1 MEPYLL
7 AITALSLLIL
17 VGCSSDQRHS
27 DLDQK
32 MADARS
38 RPQGTIEPLPTY
50 PAADRF
56 TYTALAL
63 RSPFEPPM
71 ILTGDE
77 KISGTAVSAPDQKR
91 KKEPLEL
98 FNYTALSMVG
108 TLAKEGRVWALISD
122 EDGRVHRV
130 KTGNYIGKNFG
141 VITAVNDFDI
151 EIMETVPDGKS
162 GWINRPRTMA
172 IDE

>member
-1 MEPYLL
+1 
-7 AITALSLLIL
+7 
-17 VGCSSDQRHS
+17 
-27 DLDQK
+27 
-32 MADARS
+32 
-38 RPQGTIEPLPTY
+38 
-50 PAADRF
+50 
-56 TYTALAL
+56 
-63 RSPFEPPM
+63 
-71 ILTGDE
+71 
-77 KISGTAVSAPDQKR
+77 
-91 KKEPLEL
+91 
-98 FNYTALSMVG
+98 MVG

-172 IDE
+172 MDE